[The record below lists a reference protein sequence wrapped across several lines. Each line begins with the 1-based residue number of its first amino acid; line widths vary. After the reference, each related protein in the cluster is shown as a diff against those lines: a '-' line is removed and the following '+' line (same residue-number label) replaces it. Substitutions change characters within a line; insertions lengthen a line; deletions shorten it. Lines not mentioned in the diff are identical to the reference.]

1 LVSLSQFWYEI
12 AAPPARQTR
21 YIRKSMKTPG
31 QRGAFGE
38 WLTRA
43 RTRRFATQAE
53 ALREYERL
61 AGLRITPS
69 QYAQWESGSRVPR
82 TDNPKV
88 ARLYDFYGSRP
99 EDEQQETAQPLGDQA
114 VIVAAL
120 DRQTVVF
127 ERLAAALEQ
136 FVSQGQAPAQQP
148 LSLEAQREVAEAERD
163 LARRRDSEQR
173 RRPARRP
180 DGGGGSSAFPMPH
193 E

>member
-1 LVSLSQFWYEI
+1 
-12 AAPPARQTR
+12 
-21 YIRKSMKTPG
+21 MKTPG
-31 QRGAFGE
+31 QRGAFGS

-43 RTRRFATQAE
+43 RTQRFGTQAE